1 MKRRLMIIIAMILL
15 ATTKPNNAL
24 AVQNE
29 VLEDAVLSILFP
41 SINAQLYKMFG
52 PGGKYNCAAI
62 TNLKKKYN
70 GTYVFGATIQLVAY
84 KPDQP
89 PPYTLV
95 KFNFSNDDG
104 EWSIKSV
111 TKESIQTKTT
121 SLCRPPV

>member
-1 MKRRLMIIIAMILL
+1 MKKKFIIILL
-15 ATTKPNNAL
+15 FCLIGTSKPSYVF

-29 VLEDAVLSILFP
+29 MLEDAVLSILFP
-41 SINAQLYKMFG
+41 TINSRLYKMFG
-52 PGGKYNCAAI
+52 PGEQYNCAAI

-84 KPDQP
+84 KQDQQ

-104 EWSIKSV
+104 EWKIRSV
-111 TKESIQTKTT
+111 TKEPIQTKTT

>member
-1 MKRRLMIIIAMILL
+1 MKRGFITILL
-15 ATTKPNNAL
+15 MCLIATSKPANAF

-41 SINAQLYKMFG
+41 SINNRLYKMFG
-52 PGGKYNCAAI
+52 PGEQYNCATI
-62 TNLKKKYN
+62 TNIKKKYN
-70 GTYVFGATIQLVAY
+70 GTYVFGATIQLIAY
-84 KPDQP
+84 KQDQQ

-104 EWSIKSV
+104 EWSIRSV
-111 TKESIQTKTT
+111 TKEPIQTKTT

>member
-52 PGGKYNCAAI
+52 PGEKYNCAAI